1 MRVYDVCIHMYACEC
16 RPACG
21 KDHVGRQLRCW
32 FSPSL
37 IGWRDGVQ
45 VVELAWHTPLP
56 DESAHRLCIEGLND
70 VAHEQNFSFSQIAR
84 ENKMGYGVSHCFN
97 APVCFY
103 GEYTSNG
110 SPC

>member
-1 MRVYDVCIHMYACEC
+1 MYIMFVYTCMHVSVDLHVAKTMRE
-16 RPACG
+16 G
-21 KDHVGRQLRCW
+21 QLRCR

-45 VVELAWHTPLP
+45 VVELAWHAPLP
-56 DESAHRLCIEGLND
+56 DESAHRLSTEGLND

-110 SPC
+110 SSC